1 MNSKSSE
8 VREVKEWVETQ
19 KWNSFHKRSRC
30 WKRRW
35 YPRRKRLRTITMIKT
50 WCCSCSSPELKRRLS
65 IYFLVASLPPV
76 VLFPDNNNDDN
87 RWWWRWGLLVR
98 CEMKFGKKRTESN
111 GYFALF
117 AWFPSS
123 WLETWI
129 SFCCSLLLSSLFNWI
144 SFGLSHVLRWVSN
157 KERNITRF
165 WFLLLLLV
173 PLAADETGLQ
183 SIWSMKKRL

>member
-1 MNSKSSE
+1 MGWDAK
-8 VREVKEWVETQ
+8 VKFVPQAKQMLEGKMVF
-19 KWNSFHKRSRC
+19 KMVFKKR
-30 WKRRW
+30 KRR
-35 YPRRKRLRTITMIKT
+35 RTIMMIKT
-50 WCCSCSSPELKRRLS
+50 WCCSCSSSLELKRRVFT
-65 IYFLVASLPPV
+65 FLWPLLPPV

-87 RWWWRWGLLVR
+87 RWWWCWGLLVR
-98 CEMKFGKKRTESN
+98 CEMKFWKKRTESN

-123 WLETWI
+123 WRETWI

-165 WFLLLLLV
+165 WFLLLLVL
-173 PLAADETGLQ
+173 LAADETGLQ